1 VEWTLPTPCQIQV
14 GAPSGGSGSGDPRAI
29 YMENHVRQFR
39 NFADAILTGAPLN
52 NDAREGKLP
61 LEIILG
67 IYRASREGCV
77 VPIRTY

>member
-1 VEWTLPTPCQIQV
+1 
-14 GAPSGGSGSGDPRAI
+14 
-29 YMENHVRQFR
+29 MENHVRQFR